1 MNNHTAYTLA
11 REKTPQQFMENPVIH
26 WDAIVWIQRPLA
38 LWIVELLFALVGL
51 CEALLV
57 AYLTYKGNLWQQ
69 IISFYFILE
78 MVNTIPY
85 LLTVFFYLFFFF
97 FYSMF
102 NLTVNRVISSIA
114 IKGVLFS
121 VATPLHP
128 RLPQLLAR
136 KKGTRKHVCK
146 YIAAAAVHPNQSLM
160 PSPGRRLLFFL
171 IPLNRGSTFVLTLLH
186 MARPSTLFSSEQQQQ
201 HSRT

>member
-85 LLTVFFYLFFFF
+85 LLTVI
-97 FYSMF
+97 
-102 NLTVNRVISSIA
+102 ISSSSF
-114 IKGVLFS
+114 K
-121 VATPLHP
+121 
-128 RLPQLLAR
+128 
-136 KKGTRKHVCK
+136 C
-146 YIAAAAVHPNQSLM
+146 
-160 PSPGRRLLFFL
+160 L
-171 IPLNRGSTFVLTLLH
+171 I
-186 MARPSTLFSSEQQQQ
+186 
-201 HSRT
+201 